1 MTWCRVMKRN
11 GLAAAIWS
19 VFLAVSPA
27 AADGVSAKRLYLDGQ
42 FGQIHVRTARPASQ
56 ADEVKPPVALFH
68 HTPGS
73 SRLYEAVVP
82 LLARDRLVLA
92 FDTPGY
98 GLSDRP
104 ITQPRIFDYAEALGE
119 ALATLVDGRPVD
131 VVGHMTGSFIAV
143 DIAVERP
150 ELVRKVV
157 LSRSPVFTAETRAR
171 RLSEVQEQHAEEQ
184 ADPTASYLV
193 RRLERNLGSLALGAS
208 PEPVLVRF
216 IDSVSAGEYW
226 VFGELAV
233 FRYRADLRM
242 PKITQPTLF
251 MTYDV
256 DDARGPEW
264 RQGAAIIRAA
274 TVADLSG
281 LGAWAWQDH
290 PAEMA
295 ARVQAFLDAD

>member
-1 MTWCRVMKRN
+1 MIERN
-11 GLAAAIWS
+11 GFAAAVWS
-19 VFLAVSPA
+19 MFLAVAPA
-27 AADGVSAKRLYLDGQ
+27 GADGVSAKRLYMDGQ
-42 FGQIHVRTARPASQ
+42 FGQIHVRTARPTSR
-56 ADEVKPPVALFH
+56 ADEVKPPIAFFH

-104 ITQPRIFDYAEALGE
+104 TTQPLISDYAEALGQ
-119 ALATLVDGRPVD
+119 ALATFVDGQSVD

-150 ELVRKVV
+150 ELVRRVV

-171 RLSEVQEQHAEEQ
+171 RLPQVQEQHAEEQ

-193 RRLERNLGSLALGAS
+193 RRLERNLGSLAPGAS

-216 IDSVSAGEYW
+216 TDTVSPGEYW

-242 PKITQPTLF
+242 PNVTQPTLF

-256 DDARGPEW
+256 DDERGPEW
-264 RQGAAIIRAA
+264 RQGAAIIPQAK
-274 TVADLSG
+274 VVSLSG

-295 ARVQAFLDAD
+295 KHVQTFLDAD

>member
-1 MTWCRVMKRN
+1 MRIRN
-11 GLAAAIWS
+11 GLFAAVWPI
-19 VFLAVSPA
+19 FLAVSSA
-27 AADGVSAKRLYLDGQ
+27 GAEGISAKRLYVDGA
-42 FGQIHVRTARPASQ
+42 FGQIHVRMAQPSNQ
-56 ADEVKPPVALFH
+56 ADDVRPPVAFFH

-82 LLARDRLVLA
+82 LLARDRLVLS

-104 ITQPRIFDYAEALGE
+104 PTQPVISDYAAVLGG
-119 ALATLVDGRPVD
+119 ALAALVDGQSVD
-131 VVGHMTGSFIAV
+131 VVGHMTGSFIAT

-150 ELVRKVV
+150 DLVRRVV
-157 LSRSPVFTAETRAR
+157 LSRSPVFKTETRAR
-171 RLSEVQEQHAEEQ
+171 RLPEVQQQYAEEQ

-193 RRLERNLGSLALGAS
+193 KRLERNLTSLAPGAS

-216 IDSVSAGEYW
+216 IDTVSPGPYW

-251 MTYDV
+251 MTYDA
-256 DDARGPEW
+256 DKTRGPEW
-264 RQGAAIIRAA
+264 REGAAIIPEA
-274 TVADLSG
+274 TAIDLSG
-281 LGAWAWQDH
+281 LGSWAWQDQ

-295 ARVQAFLDAD
+295 AHLRTFLDAE

>member
-1 MTWCRVMKRN
+1 MTGRN
-11 GLAAAIWS
+11 GFAAAVWS
-19 VFLAVSPA
+19 VLLVVSPA

-56 ADEVKPPVALFH
+56 ADDVKPPVAFFH

-82 LLARDRLVLA
+82 LLANDRLVLS

-104 ITQPRIFDYAEALGE
+104 TTQPLISDYADALGQ
-119 ALATLVDGRPVD
+119 ALATLVDGQSVD

-143 DIAVERP
+143 DIAVDWPR
-150 ELVRKVV
+150 LVRKVV

-171 RLSEVQEQHAEEQ
+171 RLPEVQKQHAEEQ

-193 RRLERNLGSLALGAS
+193 RRLERNLASLATGAS
-208 PEPVLVRF
+208 PEPVLLRF
-216 IDSVSAGEYW
+216 IDTVSPGEYW

-242 PKITQPTLF
+242 PKITQPTLL

-264 RQGAAIIRAA
+264 RQAAAIIPDA
-274 TVADLSG
+274 TVVNLSG

-290 PAEMA
+290 PAKMA
-295 ARVQAFLDAD
+295 AHVKAFLDAD